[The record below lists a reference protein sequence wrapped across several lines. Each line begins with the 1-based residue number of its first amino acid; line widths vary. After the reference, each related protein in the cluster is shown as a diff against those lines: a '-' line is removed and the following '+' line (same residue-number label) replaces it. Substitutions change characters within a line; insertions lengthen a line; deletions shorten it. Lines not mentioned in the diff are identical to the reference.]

1 MQLHA
6 LEPLLKVFYV
16 FIYKFSFPADK
27 NFPRKISDKYMEN
40 LKQAS
45 FWTTCL
51 EKFKRSYVPP
61 KTHVSKIL
69 CCVALAVY
77 KSYFFSEQPF
87 YGNYLTFH
95 ILAIIWDQYALF
107 VSYWLANQQWF
118 FNTPMIGFGSF
129 YYQCFIEEVQKYDWL
144 WQQIFHRI
152 WRL

>member
-51 EKFKRSYVPP
+51 EKFERSYVPP

-77 KSYFFSEQPF
+77 KSYFFFRTAVLRKLFDISHFSDHMGPICTLRF
-87 YGNYLTFH
+87 
-95 ILAIIWDQYALF
+95 IL
-107 VSYWLANQQWF
+107 
-118 FNTPMIGFGSF
+118 IGKSTMVF
-129 YYQCFIEEVQKYDWL
+129 
-144 WQQIFHRI
+144 
-152 WRL
+152 

>member
-51 EKFKRSYVPP
+51 EKFERSYVPP

-107 VSYWLANQQWF
+107 VSY
-118 FNTPMIGFGSF
+118 
-129 YYQCFIEEVQKYDWL
+129 
-144 WQQIFHRI
+144 
-152 WRL
+152 